1 MHESTTI
8 EADLRRIETG
18 LRQLKVQYDMFFA
31 GSLKREPV
39 ELRARIDRIIKS
51 YTNSPIRK
59 YAHRFHLGTLVSRYN
74 SLSELWG
81 KTTRAMER
89 GDRRSAPAFDAQPGA
104 EKLVARCRFRGSAD
118 DGGMKRLYDRFVRAR
133 ESAGAQKR
141 SISYDKFVAGIAAQ
155 TRNLQ
160 KEPGCGEIELRV
172 VVADGKVQVK
182 ARADR

>member
-1 MHESTTI
+1 MHDSASI
-8 EADLRRIETG
+8 EADLRRIDTG

-39 ELRARIDRIIKS
+39 ELRAEIERILKRH
-51 YTNSPIRK
+51 TNSPIRK
-59 YAHRFHLGTLVSRYN
+59 YAHRFHLGTLVSRFN

-89 GDRRSAPAFDAQPGA
+89 GDRRSAPSTQAQPGA
-104 EKLVARCRFRGSAD
+104 ERLVARCRFRGGAD
-118 DGGMKRLYDRFVRAR
+118 DRGLKRLYDRFVLERQ
-133 ESAGAQKR
+133 SAGGKKR
-141 SISYDKFVAGIAAQ
+141 PIPYDKFVAGITAQ